1 MQRIRAA
8 ARTYGMSIRT
18 GRVARGSDT
27 RTYSVIDTATGQ
39 TLRSNVPTLD
49 ELSVQ
54 VWWIIRQRRRSDQPG
69 ESGAAAREAC
79 PRCGTLRVGSFRY
92 CRACGMDF
100 EPARPT
106 EPDLT
111 VSTPAPSAGEAA
123 DRAWSAVAPATE
135 ERPIVERPVVERPI
149 LGRLPG
155 PVGEATTV
163 RTGVGSTTEYPVDT
177 SEVRRAIAPHTGT
190 AQRIVRATKPTGL
203 YLREASSRRR
213 FASVEP
219 DPEIPQARRRSRFRT
234 VLKLVVTVSV
244 GLLIVAF
251 VWVVQGASRV

>member
-1 MQRIRAA
+1 
-8 ARTYGMSIRT
+8 MSIRT
-18 GRVARGSDT
+18 GRAARGSDV
-27 RTYSVIDTATGQ
+27 RTYNVIDTATGQ

-69 ESGAAAREAC
+69 ESAASAREAC

-100 EPARPT
+100 EASRPSEPEITVLLAPRSDAATNVEVPTGPSSADVPAS
-106 EPDLT
+106 
-111 VSTPAPSAGEAA
+111 V
-123 DRAWSAVAPATE
+123 
-135 ERPIVERPVVERPI
+135 ERPIVERPI

-155 PVGEATTV
+155 PEGAATMVGPTI
-163 RTGVGSTTEYPVDT
+163 GSTNEYPVDT
-177 SEVRRAIAPHTGT
+177 REVRRAIAPHTGT
-190 AQRIVRATKPTGL
+190 AQRIVKATKPTEL

-213 FASVEP
+213 FVSVEP
-219 DPEIPQARRRSRFRT
+219 DPVIPRVRRRSRFRT
-234 VLKLVVTVSV
+234 FLKLVVTVSI

>member
-8 ARTYGMSIRT
+8 ARAYGMSIRT
-18 GRVARGSDT
+18 SRAARGSDV
-27 RTYSVIDTATGQ
+27 RTYNVLDIATGQ
-39 TLRSNVPTLD
+39 TLRSNVPNLD

-54 VWWIIRQRRRSDQPG
+54 VWRIIRQRRRSDQPA
-69 ESGAAAREAC
+69 ESAVAAREAC

-100 EPARPT
+100 EPTRPT

-111 VSTPAPSAGEAA
+111 GTIPAPSG
-123 DRAWSAVAPATE
+123 DAVVDFDAPAGPS
-135 ERPIVERPVVERPI
+135 RVGVQANVERAI

-155 PVGEATTV
+155 PVGAPTTV
-163 RTGVGSTTEYPVDT
+163 GTGFESTTEYPVDT
-177 SEVRRAIAPHTGT
+177 TEVRRAIAPHTGT
-190 AQRIVRATKPTGL
+190 AQRIVRATTPTGL

-213 FASVEP
+213 FFSVEP
-219 DPEIPQARRRSRFRT
+219 EPVIPPVRRRSRFRT
-234 VLKLVVTVSV
+234 FLKLVVAVSM

-251 VWVVQGASRV
+251 VWVVQGAPRL

>member
-18 GRVARGSDT
+18 GRAARGSDV
-27 RTYSVIDTATGQ
+27 RTYSVVDTATGQ
-39 TLRSNVPTLD
+39 TLRSNVPNLD

-69 ESGAAAREAC
+69 ESAATAREAC

-100 EPARPT
+100 EASRPSEPEITELLAPRGDGATDVEVAIGPSSADVPA
-106 EPDLT
+106 
-111 VSTPAPSAGEAA
+111 A
-123 DRAWSAVAPATE
+123 
-135 ERPIVERPVVERPI
+135 VERPAIERPI

-155 PVGEATTV
+155 PEGAATTV
-163 RTGVGSTTEYPVDT
+163 GPTIGSTTEYPVDT
-177 SEVRRAIAPHTGT
+177 REVRRAIAPHAGT
-190 AQRIVRATKPTGL
+190 AQRIVRATKPSGL

-213 FASVEP
+213 FVSVEP

-234 VLKLVVTVSV
+234 FLKLVVTVSV